1 MSLPLDPQA
10 DVEDD
15 ACPDTTLYDP
25 RFLLPF
31 LSQLL
36 SPEMYMD
43 KHMRLVDSGALSYA
57 ISSLSSREWGVRA
70 AGYHVLAKVVT
81 DMYTAKLAQEKQVWL
96 HILSLVRNGLAT
108 NTNTSRCARLSS
120 LVTVFL
126 VRVVDILLTPLSPLY
141 KTVARSI
148 LAKPAMD
155 LQAVPEFSRLF
166 NSADLNSKAEQRWVL
181 EMVRDGMRDNLDYS
195 LANRSFVCKILQSQW
210 ASVAID
216 RVGHLLVL
224 DVLERC
230 VATNYGCKALMNR
243 HGLLTWLV
251 GVIRQDK
258 VDKLYVKKVVI
269 IVKIVMKTVLKID
282 QRKQDEKKGLL
293 VQLILLDL
301 LK

>member
-1 MSLPLDPQA
+1 
-10 DVEDD
+10 
-15 ACPDTTLYDP
+15 
-25 RFLLPF
+25 
-31 LSQLL
+31 
-36 SPEMYMD
+36 
-43 KHMRLVDSGALSYA
+43 
-57 ISSLSSREWGVRA
+57 
-70 AGYHVLAKVVT
+70 
-81 DMYTAKLAQEKQVWL
+81 
-96 HILSLVRNGLAT
+96 
-108 NTNTSRCARLSS
+108 LSS

-126 VRVVDILLTPLSPLY
+126 VRVVDILLTALSPLY

-230 VATNYGCKALMNR
+230 VATNYGCTDLMNR

-251 GVIRQDK
+251 GVF
-258 VDKLYVKKVVI
+258 
-269 IVKIVMKTVLKID
+269 
-282 QRKQDEKKGLL
+282 
-293 VQLILLDL
+293 
-301 LK
+301 